1 VHKRRV
7 YGAGGQTDDSS
18 FGGVDDQKRRPAQ
31 DIEAEPD
38 ERGIASAIYGLVVCS
53 STLAAASAS
62 GKLWFVA
69 VSVLVTVVVYW
80 MAESYAHSLA
90 HHAVTQAPLSRSDIL
105 AILSQGWPLVS
116 ASFIPLATLLLMGAL
131 SASVPVAINTSLG
144 VATLLLVWAGW
155 SASRASGMHGWR
167 MVISCGTSAVF
178 GLSMVALK
186 NLTHV

>member
-1 VHKRRV
+1 
-7 YGAGGQTDDSS
+7 
-18 FGGVDDQKRRPAQ
+18 VDTSRPRASR

-53 STLAAASAS
+53 STLAAASVS

-69 VSVLVTVVVYW
+69 ISVLVTVVVYW
-80 MAESYAHSLA
+80 MAESYAHTLA
-90 HHAVTQAPLSRSDIL
+90 HYAVTQQPLNRSDIRQ
-105 AILSQGWPLVS
+105 ILSQGWPLVS

-131 SASVPVAINTSLG
+131 GRSVATAINTSLG

-167 MVISCGTSAVF
+167 LVMSCGTSAAF

-186 NLTHV
+186 NLLHI